1 MPVTDKRVSVE
12 DKELLLKN
20 SANIE
25 TSLAEMLM
33 DKNYDVLS
41 ADSIKNFING
51 KSVENLTPANLCALL
66 NVDAVLYSELFSY
79 SDKFLLDHS
88 IKMSCKLFDSKGD
101 SLWLNDL
108 NDSDKPF
115 LSAVGSTLGWGI
127 GISNNNNIP
136 SNEKFPT
143 ILAGVTAA
151 ELVYAAVD
159 GLSNE
164 TSQSITKAFQSL
176 PEKKGKNK

>member
-1 MPVTDKRVSVE
+1 MPVSDKRVSAE
-12 DKELLLKN
+12 DKELLLRN
-20 SANIE
+20 SVNIE
-25 TSLAEMLM
+25 NSLSELLM
-33 DKNYDVLS
+33 EKNYDVLT
-41 ADSIKNFING
+41 ADSVKIFLNG
-51 KSVENLTPANLCALL
+51 KTVENMSHATLCSLL

-88 IKMSCKLFDSKGD
+88 IKMSCKMFDANGD
-101 SLWLNDL
+101 SLWMNDL

-115 LSAVGSTLGWGI
+115 LSAVGSSLGWGI

-143 ILAGVTAA
+143 ILAGLTAA

-176 PEKKGKNK
+176 PEKKGKSK